1 MSGFTLETRSRPR
14 SCRLIDGSKSCAQL
28 LEEHL
33 EECWGATIMNLSIDR
48 KCRIDGFMY
57 GDFYLEFKFSR
68 RDEDFMVLA
77 CLYHPKENG
86 PVEDLHEKV
95 HTARQKITDKSIR
108 LIQTDDGG
116 IVLTQTIQA
125 ASVLVDEEIELALVT
140 FFDTASSIRKEVMP
154 KRTRRLSFF

>member
-1 MSGFTLETRSRPR
+1 
-14 SCRLIDGSKSCAQL
+14 
-28 LEEHL
+28 
-33 EECWGATIMNLSIDR
+33 MNLSIDR

-116 IVLTQTIQA
+116 IVLRLRRYKLHL
-125 ASVLVDEEIELALVT
+125 SWSMKR
-140 FFDTASSIRKEVMP
+140 SSSHWSHSS
-154 KRTRRLSFF
+154 TRQVAYGKKLCRSEPDDFLSSDLK